1 MAKQVTIPGIL
12 AAIIIMIALSTLP
25 SGDVTDS
32 KSAVQNAKENY
43 ATDTMIDASGQVMDQ
58 VAEQA
63 LTNSC
68 DNPDSIACT
77 NTKSSISIVSIVWV
91 IFIAAIVIDGL
102 IGFSKWILRTV
113 EFVSDLF

>member
-1 MAKQVTIPGIL
+1 MAKTTLGGIFVGIVML
-12 AAIIIMIALSTLP
+12 IALGTLP
-25 SGDVTDS
+25 NHNSMDAD
-32 KSAVQNAKENY
+32 SAVHNAKESY
-43 ATDTMIDASGQVMDQ
+43 AADTMIDASGQVMGQ

-68 DNPDSIACT
+68 DDPNSRACA
-77 NTKSSISIVSIVWV
+77 NTKSSISIISIVWV
-91 IFIAAIVIDGL
+91 IFIAVIVIDGL